1 MSPCVPVSAL
11 CAALLFASAANAQAL
26 PDSQRANPW
35 FAGAAA
41 DLQAKLAPAPPAKAR
56 NVILFVGDGMGVST
70 LTAARILDGQQRGML
85 GEENLLGFERFPYT
99 ALVKTYN
106 TDAQVAD
113 SAGTMT
119 AMMSGVKTDAGVLGV
134 DEDAV
139 RGDCST
145 EAPNALVSA
154 LELAELKGLA
164 TGIVTTARL
173 THATPAAVY
182 ATTVDRGWEDDADM
196 PEAAKAAGCEDI
208 ASQFISFEQ
217 RIEARHSRSID
228 GIEVAFGGGRR
239 HFLPA
244 DAAANSAEARSPV
257 EGDRGDGRNLPAEWQ
272 ALYPEGRY
280 IIDQNGFDSVT
291 GTPVLGLFNES
302 HLQFA
307 ADRGNDVAGEPSLSQ
322 MTVKAIE
329 LLAPDP
335 DGFLL
340 VVESGR
346 IDHAHHAGS
355 AFSALTD
362 TIAFAQA
369 VDAAVQATDAND
381 TLILVTAD
389 HSHVFTISGYPKRGN
404 PILGKVVNVGSQTPA
419 TDEDDLPY
427 TTLGYHNG
435 RGFLDLGEET
445 DAGVSYISNPVPGRQ
460 DLRAVDTT
468 QPGFHQE
475 VLVPLQAETHGG
487 EDISLHATGPGADR
501 VAGVIEQ
508 NVVFH
513 IMENALDLFELPELP
528 ESPGPEEQP

>member
-1 MSPCVPVSAL
+1 MSPYAPACALSA
-11 CAALLFASAANAQAL
+11 AVLFAATANAQAL
-26 PDSQRANPW
+26 PAAQSANPW
-35 FAGAAA
+35 FTSAAA
-41 DLQAKLAPAPPAKAR
+41 ELQAKLAPAPPDKAR

-70 LTAARILDGQQRGML
+70 LTAARILDGQQRGMQ

-106 TDAQVAD
+106 VDAQVPD

-119 AMMSGVKTDAGVLGV
+119 AMLSGVKTDAGVLGV
-134 DEDAV
+134 DADVV

-145 EAPNALVSA
+145 QQGNALVSA
-154 LELAELKGLA
+154 VELAELKGMA

-173 THATPAAVY
+173 THATPAAAY
-182 ATTVDRGWEDDADM
+182 ATSVDRGWEDDADV
-196 PEAAKAAGCEDI
+196 PEAAAAAGCEDI
-208 ASQFISFEQ
+208 ASQFVSFRQ
-217 RIEARHSRSID
+217 RIEARHARSID

-244 DAAANSAEARSPV
+244 DAGANSAEARSPI
-257 EGDRGDGRNLPAEWQ
+257 EGDRADGRNLPVEWQ

-280 IIDQNGFDSVT
+280 VIDQAGFESLSS
-291 GTPVLGLFNES
+291 TPVLGLFNES
-302 HLQFA
+302 HLQFD
-307 ADRGNDVAGEPSLSQ
+307 ADRDNDLAGEPSLAD
-322 MTVKAIE
+322 MTGKAIE
-329 LLAPDP
+329 LLAGDP
-335 DGFLL
+335 EGYLL

-369 VDAAVQATDAND
+369 VDVAAQATDPAE

-404 PILGKVVNVGSQTPA
+404 PILGKVVNVGQQTPA

-460 DLRAVDTT
+460 DLTAVDTT
-468 QPGFHQE
+468 RPGFHQE
-475 VLVPLQAETHGG
+475 VLVPLEATAPAG
-487 EDISLHATGPGADR
+487 EDVTLHASGPGAQR
-501 VAGVIEQ
+501 VNGVIEQ

-513 IMENALDLFELPELP
+513 VVERALQLFDL
-528 ESPGPEEQP
+528 PGEEVTR